1 MQGFP
6 VTIVKQQ
13 IECCQFNVKMKHLDF
28 SLSEHYSKIK
38 KKVEKG
44 NEMVEKV
51 SENCS
56 RGDITICSANRN
68 CFNPVDIV

>member
-38 KKVEKG
+38 KKG
-44 NEMVEKV
+44 
-51 SENCS
+51 
-56 RGDITICSANRN
+56 
-68 CFNPVDIV
+68 